1 MIFAVVCNFFVTV
14 FGLCLINMDDLL
26 NAPKKIKHSRQRK
39 QELREKLD
47 FDEDTFFLKTKVDKH
62 TQTFSNNDSEAYSQ
76 LFRHSVS
83 VKHSFVSL
91 VKKMALEG
99 IVYLFCQEKKNSNT

>member
-1 MIFAVVCNFFVTV
+1 MEN
-14 FGLCLINMDDLL
+14 LL
-26 NAPKKIKHSRQRK
+26 NAPKKIKHTRQRK

-47 FDEDTFFLKTKVDKH
+47 FDEDKLFLKSEKLQSDKS
-62 TQTFSNNDSEAYSQ
+62 TQTFSNHDSESYSQ

-91 VKKMALEG
+91 VKKMALQG
-99 IVYLFCQEKKNSNT
+99 IV